1 MRSRAGPSPAVRR
14 PEARAVCVVMA
25 EQVAGHPGLGPGAIA
40 GSIPAMASNRR
51 QNGAVAE
58 DPLIDATNLRLL
70 AELQADARLSGAELG
85 RRVGLSAPAVAERR
99 GRLERADVIRG
110 YHADV
115 DPRALGYALSAVIR
129 IRPAP
134 RQIAEVAR
142 IARETAEVV
151 ECNRITG
158 DDCFVMRAHVRDVD
172 HLEEVIDRFTVFG
185 QTTTSIVQ
193 SSPVPGRGVH
203 LGAEAAAAA

>member
-1 MRSRAGPSPAVRR
+1 MAPKG
-14 PEARAVCVVMA
+14 ARADRCDPG
-25 EQVAGHPGLGPGAIA
+25 QNAGTIYTV
-40 GSIPAMASNRR
+40 ASNRR
-51 QNGAVAE
+51 LNGASAE
-58 DPLIDATNLRLL
+58 GTPLDATNLRLL
-70 AELQADARLSGAELG
+70 AELQADARLTLAELG
-85 RRVGLSAPAVAERR
+85 RRVGLSSPAVA
-99 GRLERADVIRG
+99 GRLARLEADGVIRG

-134 RQIAEVAR
+134 RQIGDVAR
-142 IARETAEVV
+142 VAQETPEVV
-151 ECNRITG
+151 QCSRITG
-158 DDCFVMRAHVRDVD
+158 DDCFVLRAHVRDVD

-203 LGAEAAAAA
+203 LGVEATAAAG

>member
-1 MRSRAGPSPAVRR
+1 
-14 PEARAVCVVMA
+14 
-25 EQVAGHPGLGPGAIA
+25 
-40 GSIPAMASNRR
+40 MASNRR
-51 QNGAVAE
+51 QNGAVA
-58 DPLIDATNLRLL
+58 DDALLDQTNLRLL
-70 AELQADARLSGAELG
+70 AELQADARLSLAELG
-85 RRVGLSAPAVAERR
+85 RRVGLSSPAVAERV
-99 GRLERADVIRG
+99 GRLERDGVIRG

-115 DPRALGYALSAVIR
+115 DPRALGFALSAVIR

-134 RQIAEVAR
+134 RQIPEVAR
-142 IARETAEVV
+142 LARETPEVV

-172 HLEEVIDRFTVFG
+172 HLEEVIDRFTLFG

-203 LGAEAAAAA
+203 LGEEAGAATVAAQRS